1 MITNIEKEILKNIEN
16 EFDELKGVT
25 EAYSIDYNHK
35 YWLDFFVVDHYIF
48 KEKLDGGKRKEKYK
62 KLLYGSKNESGVT
75 SGQRYECLIEFLRKN
90 KHMIGIWML

>member
-48 KEKLDGGKRKEKYK
+48 KEKLDGAISTSEELREKVQK
-62 KLLYGSKNESGVT
+62 VT
-75 SGQRYECLIEFLRKN
+75 P
-90 KHMIGIWML
+90 KHVEKSLKFSHSC